1 MLSPKLHWNVTW
13 TEYACSDGAAF
24 RLANL
29 VDSRIGYDRK
39 SGVSLKIS

>member
-1 MLSPKLHWNVTW
+1 MRFPALHWNATR
-13 TEYACSDGAAF
+13 TEYACSDGASF